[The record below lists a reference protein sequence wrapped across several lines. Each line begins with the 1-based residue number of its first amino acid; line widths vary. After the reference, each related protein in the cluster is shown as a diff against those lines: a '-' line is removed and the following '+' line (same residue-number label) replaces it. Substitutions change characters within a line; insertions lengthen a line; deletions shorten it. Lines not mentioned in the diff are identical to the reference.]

1 MLNKKYNLVRLE
13 EGKRMVDLNTKTDRV
28 YYVLQ
33 MNLKCDTDEATKWMK
48 IR

>member
-13 EGKRMVDLNTKTDRV
+13 EGETMADLNTKTDRV

-33 MNLKCDTDEATKWMK
+33 MNLKCDADEAAN
-48 IR
+48 